1 MLGIQLE
8 ISYAGPNKEIVIIN
22 ARGYIDNTTAPGI
35 DIVMKEQL
43 ASGRYKIIVNL
54 KEINYISSA
63 GWGVFVSEIREIR
76 DHNGDI
82 VLANMS
88 PDVHNVFEL
97 MEFSS
102 ILKSFESMNQAVSYF
117 MGTKVSK
124 EQNDTVEVSLPTGNN
139 KQSVFDTT
147 ISPIREKEVPASL
160 PTKAVRSDINES
172 LSLTHTDLGR
182 NILKV
187 VLDYPYFTVKEITKI
202 LRFPQYG
209 GKKGKRLAV
218 KRQLK
223 FMDLM
228 DKKKRFEFAMRKKL

>member
-8 ISYAGPNKEIVIIN
+8 ISYAGLNKEIVIIN
-22 ARGYIDNTTAPGI
+22 ARGYIDNTTAPEI
-35 DIVMKEQL
+35 EVVMKEQL
-43 ASGRYKIIVNL
+43 ASGRYKFIVNL
-54 KEINYISSA
+54 KEINYVSSA

-82 VLANMS
+82 VLTNMS
-88 PDVHNVFEL
+88 SDVHNVFEL

-102 ILKSFESMNQAVSYF
+102 ILKSFDSMKQAVSYF
-117 MGTKVSK
+117 LGTKVSK
-124 EQNDTVEVSLPTGNN
+124 EQNDTVEAPLPTGNN

-182 NILKV
+182 KVLKV
-187 VLDYPYFTVKEITKI
+187 VLDNPYFNVKEIAKA
-202 LRFPQYG
+202 LKAPKYG
-209 GKKGKRLAV
+209 GKKGRKLAV
-218 KRQLK
+218 KRELK